1 MRFRIAEKLAWLG
14 VVFAVLFWVAEAA
27 IHVFVFHQ
35 EHNVFHHIFSMEEHE
50 MWMRGVVVF
59 LFIFFGLYAQLIVG
73 KRRKAEE
80 KARIAYSELNQVFE
94 TAADGMRVI
103 DREFNV
109 LRINQ
114 SLASLAGINKCE
126 ALGKKCY
133 ETLSGP
139 LCHTPKCTLKRIL
152 NGEERVEYD
161 VEKVRPDGTRIPCI
175 LTATPFCGPDGNV
188 IGIVEDFKDIS
199 ARKQMEEELR
209 EHRNSLERLV
219 EERTAELTAANE
231 ELQQEIAERVQ
242 TEEQL
247 ISIKTSLEEAN
258 QQLKEN
264 QAQLIQSEKM
274 ASIGQ
279 LAAGVA
285 HEINNPVGFIN
296 SNLSTLDEYRRDLTD
311 LVTLY
316 NQFEES
322 AAANLKLDDGDLGEM
337 LKAIR
342 NLKDRMDL
350 GFILDDFEKTISE
363 SREGT
368 DRVKKI
374 VQDLKDFSHVDQAEL
389 KWTDLNKGMDSC
401 LNIAWNEIKYKAT
414 VKKSYGEIPEVLC
427 YPQQIYQVFTNIL
440 VNAAQAI
447 EGKGEIS
454 ISSRSVNGAKPLVE
468 VLISDTGQGISSDKL
483 SKIFDPFF
491 TTKPIGKGT
500 GLGLSVAYKI
510 IKKHNGEIKVESEI
524 GKGTT
529 FIIMLPVEAPDLSA
543 GRTADQN
550 PKAQNAQRK

>member
-1 MRFRIAEKLAWLG
+1 MVFRIAEKLGWVG
-14 VVFAVLFWVAEAA
+14 VAFAVLFWVAEAA
-27 IHVFVFHQ
+27 IHVFVFHL
-35 EHNVFHHIFSMEEHE
+35 EHSVLHHMFDMEEHE

-59 LFIFFGLYAQLIVG
+59 LFVVFGFYAQMIMG
-73 KRRKAEE
+73 KRKRAE
-80 KARIAYSELNQVFE
+80 ARVQIACSELNQVFE
-94 TAADGMRVI
+94 TAADGMRVV
-103 DREFNV
+103 DKDYNV

-114 SLASLAGINKCE
+114 SLASLTGIKKSE

-139 LCHTPKCTLKRIL
+139 LCHTPKCTLMQVL

-161 VEKVRPDGTRIPCI
+161 VEKVRPDGVKVPCI
-175 LTATPFCGPDGNV
+175 LTATPFHGPDGKV

-199 ARKQMEEELR
+199 ARKQLEAEVR
-209 EHRNSLERLV
+209 QHRDRLEKLV

-231 ELQQEIAERVQ
+231 ELQQEIAERAQ
-242 TEEQL
+242 TAEQL
-247 ISIKTSLEEAN
+247 LSIKITLEEAN

-311 LVTLY
+311 LITLY
-316 NQFEES
+316 SRLEES
-322 AAANLKLDDGDLGEM
+322 AAADPKFGDGDLGEM

-342 NLKDRMDL
+342 SLKDRMDL

-389 KWTDLNKGMDSC
+389 KWTALNKGLDSC

-427 YPQQIYQVFTNIL
+427 YPQQVYQVFTNIL

-447 EGKGEIS
+447 EGKGDILIS
-454 ISSRSVNGAKPLVE
+454 TRSVNGTKPLVE
-468 VLISDTGQGISSDKL
+468 ILISDTGQGISSDKL

-500 GLGLSVAYKI
+500 GLGLSVAYQI
-510 IKKHNGEIKVESEI
+510 IKKHDGEIKVESEV

-529 FIIMLPVEAPDLSA
+529 FTVRLPVDGPDLSA
-543 GRTADQN
+543 EREIR
-550 PKAQNAQRK
+550 NAE